1 MMSET
6 SVVDVEARPSYI
18 GPSTTDPPFV
28 HRGDD
33 VYDIGLEPGGFD
45 EAGIEQHSF
54 EIVQEGQQRFRD
66 LVVVLLASSC
76 CMSYLAAIVATYRLI
91 TS

>member
-28 HRGDD
+28 HR
-33 VYDIGLEPGGFD
+33 
-45 EAGIEQHSF
+45 IEQHSL

>member
-28 HRGDD
+28 HRLERG
-33 VYDIGLEPGGFD
+33 GLD

>member
-1 MMSET
+1 MKRCIRLQYFQAQT
-6 SVVDVEARPSYI
+6 SVVDVEAR
-18 GPSTTDPPFV
+18 
-28 HRGDD
+28 
-33 VYDIGLEPGGFD
+33 GLERGGFD